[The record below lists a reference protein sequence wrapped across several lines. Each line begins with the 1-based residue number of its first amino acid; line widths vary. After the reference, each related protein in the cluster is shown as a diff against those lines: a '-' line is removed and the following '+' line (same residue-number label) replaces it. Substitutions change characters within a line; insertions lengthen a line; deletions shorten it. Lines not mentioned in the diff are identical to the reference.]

1 MTLGDDPVSFA
12 VMQRLSGL
20 DAGFLYMETPTSHMH
35 VAGLQILDPSTMAG
49 DTLDLDEIKRMIGDR
64 LHLAPPFR
72 RRLAEV
78 PLGLHHPLWIEDPDF
93 DLNEHVH
100 HIAVPSPG
108 GRRELADLV
117 AHLNSIQLDRSR
129 PLWEVWVIEG
139 LEGGKIATLSK
150 THHAAIDGASGN
162 ELTVALLD
170 TTPEIVDHPPSEEW
184 VPDKVPTDF
193 ELLTYAAGSLA
204 RQPLSAV
211 KAVKRTVES
220 ALAVRSRNRQP
231 DIDPPPGVGDAPATS
246 FNGALTPRRSFG
258 YTTVSLSEV
267 KDLKNAL
274 GVTVND
280 IVLGLCA
287 GALRSYLDG
296 RGEHYDA
303 PLVAMVPVSVRSD
316 DEKDTL
322 GNRVSSMLCSLATD
336 LDDPVDRVRA
346 IHEGT
351 RQAKE
356 QHQAI
361 GADTLSNWAE
371 FMAPAVLGRA
381 ARLYSR
387 TRMADRHRPLFNVTI
402 SNVPGPP
409 FDLYSGGARMEAM
422 YPLGPIMDGG
432 AINITVMSYKD
443 NLDFGIY
450 ACPDLVDDPFV
461 IADGI
466 EAALADLS
474 RAAKKPAKKT
484 VKKAGTRKKAAP
496 RKPATAS

>member
-1 MTLGDDPVSFA
+1 
-12 VMQRLSGL
+12 MQRLTGL

-49 DTLDLDEIKRMIGDR
+49 DQPDLDDIKKMIGDR

-93 DLNEHVH
+93 DLDEHVH
-100 HIAVPSPG
+100 HIAVPAPG
-108 GRRELADLV
+108 GKRELADLV
-117 AHLNSIQLDRSR
+117 SHLNSIQLDRTR
-129 PLWEVWVIEG
+129 PLWEIWVIEG
-139 LEGGKIATLSK
+139 LEGGRIATLSK

-170 TTPEIVDHPPSEEW
+170 MTPEIVTHEPEEEW
-184 VPDKVPTDF
+184 VPDKLPSDV

-204 RQPLSAV
+204 RQPVSAV
-211 KAVKRTVES
+211 KAVRRTVEG

-231 DIDPPPGVGDAPATS
+231 DIDPPPGIGDAPPTS

-258 YTTVSLSEV
+258 YTTLSLTDV

-280 IVLGLCA
+280 VVLALCS
-287 GALRSYLDG
+287 GALKTYLED
-296 RGEHYDA
+296 RGEHYDD

-316 DEKDTL
+316 DEKDAM
-322 GNRVSSMLCSLATD
+322 GNRVSSMLCSLATN
-336 LDDPVDRVRA
+336 LDDPLDRVNA

-351 RQAKE
+351 QRAKE
-356 QHQAI
+356 QHEAI
-361 GADTLSNWAE
+361 GADTLSDWAE

-387 TRMADRHRPLFNVTI
+387 TKMADRHRPLFNVTI
-402 SNVPGPP
+402 SNVPGPN

-432 AINITVMSYKD
+432 ALNITVLSYKD

-461 IADGI
+461 IADAL
-466 EAALADLS
+466 ESALADLQ
-474 RAAKKPAKKT
+474 
-484 VKKAGTRKKAAP
+484 KAAAQQ
-496 RKPATAS
+496 KAS